1 MSSVD
6 EIILGEGVA
15 IDSGAAPVTLRI
27 GSGLIDLLVYG
38 AAFVGLL
45 YFTAPLVARSNEAL
59 AAAIV
64 VALVVL
70 AFVVVP
76 ASVET
81 LTRGLSAGRLAV
93 GLRIVRDDSGPVT
106 ARHAFGRALV
116 GFLEIFATLGLVAV
130 AASMVSERGK
140 RLGDMLVGTYA
151 MRTRG
156 GRTMLPPVVMPY
168 SLAEWASTADISRL
182 PDGLALTARLF
193 LARTATMEPATRARL
208 GSVIGARVLE
218 HVAPPPPPGTHP
230 ETVTAAV
237 LATRRDREYAVALRE
252 SAADAE
258 ETARAARLPYGMEDV
273 DN

>member
-116 GFLEIFATLGLVAV
+116 GFLEIFATFGLVAV

-151 MRTRG
+151 MR
-156 GRTMLPPVVMPY
+156 
-168 SLAEWASTADISRL
+168 
-182 PDGLALTARLF
+182 
-193 LARTATMEPATRARL
+193 
-208 GSVIGARVLE
+208 
-218 HVAPPPPPGTHP
+218 
-230 ETVTAAV
+230 
-237 LATRRDREYAVALRE
+237 
-252 SAADAE
+252 
-258 ETARAARLPYGMEDV
+258 
-273 DN
+273 